1 MQFPRKIASRARLNI
16 NMTTTLDVEEAPAFI
31 LELIQAD
38 RFVEAQWVVG
48 LTPEGEEYGKFVTE
62 DTCGYWGD
70 EFRFGDLE
78 DNIEVEDKSTVHTWV
93 VSNLPKDGVVRII
106 FV

>member
-1 MQFPRKIASRARLNI
+1 MQFPCKMACTTRLNI

-31 LELIQAD
+31 LELIQED

-48 LTPEGEEYGKFVTE
+48 LTPDGEEYGKFVTE
-62 DTCGYWGD
+62 DTCGFWGD

-78 DNIEVEDKSTVHTWV
+78 DNIQVEDKSTVHTWV

>member
-1 MQFPRKIASRARLNI
+1 MQFPRKMASRTSLNI

-31 LELIQAD
+31 MELIQAD

-48 LTPEGEEYGKFVTE
+48 LTPAGEEYGKFVTE
-62 DTCGYWGD
+62 DTCGFWGD

-78 DNIEVEDKSTVHTWV
+78 DNVEVEDKSTVYAWII
-93 VSNLPKDGVVRII
+93 SNLPKDGVVRII

>member
-1 MQFPRKIASRARLNI
+1 MQFPCKMACTTRLNI

-31 LELIQAD
+31 LELIQDD

-48 LTPEGEEYGKFVTE
+48 LTPDGEEYGKFVTE
-62 DTCGYWGD
+62 DTCGFWGD

-78 DNIEVEDKSTVHTWV
+78 DNIQVEDKSTVHTWV

>member
-1 MQFPRKIASRARLNI
+1 MQFPGKMGDHTSLNI

-48 LTPEGEEYGKFVTE
+48 LTPDGEEYGKFVTE
-62 DTCGYWGD
+62 DTCGFWGD

-78 DNIEVEDKSTVHTWV
+78 DNVEVEDKSTVYAWI
-93 VSNLPKDGVVRII
+93 VSNLPKDGVVRVI

>member
-1 MQFPRKIASRARLNI
+1 MQFPHKIASQASLNI

-48 LTPEGEEYGKFVTE
+48 LTPDGEEYGKFVTE
-62 DTCGYWGD
+62 DTCGFWGD

-78 DNIEVEDKSTVHTWV
+78 DNMEVEDKSTSHTWI

>member
-1 MQFPRKIASRARLNI
+1 
-16 NMTTTLDVEEAPAFI
+16 MTTTLDVEEAPAFI
-31 LELIQAD
+31 MELIEAD

-48 LTPEGEEYGKFVTE
+48 LTPDGEEYGKFVTE
-62 DTCGYWGD
+62 DTCGFWGD

-78 DNIEVEDKSTVHTWV
+78 DNVEVEDKSTVCTWI
-93 VSNLPKDGVVRII
+93 VSNLPQDGVVRII

>member
-1 MQFPRKIASRARLNI
+1 MQFPCKMACTTRLNI

-31 LELIQAD
+31 LELIQED

-48 LTPEGEEYGKFVTE
+48 LTPDGEEYGKFVTE
-62 DTCGYWGD
+62 DTCGFWGD

-78 DNIEVEDKSTVHTWV
+78 DNIQVEDKSTVHTWV
-93 VSNLPKDGVVRII
+93 VSNLPRDGVVRII

>member
-1 MQFPRKIASRARLNI
+1 MKFPGVLGWSSSLNI
-16 NMTTTLDVEEAPAFI
+16 NMTTTLDVEEAPEFI
-31 LELIQAD
+31 MELIQED

-48 LTPEGEEYGKFVTE
+48 LTPDGEEYGKFVTE
-62 DTCGYWGD
+62 DTCGFWGD

-78 DNIEVEDKSTVHTWV
+78 DNMCVDDKSTVHTWIT
-93 VSNLPKDGVVRII
+93 SNLPREGVVRII